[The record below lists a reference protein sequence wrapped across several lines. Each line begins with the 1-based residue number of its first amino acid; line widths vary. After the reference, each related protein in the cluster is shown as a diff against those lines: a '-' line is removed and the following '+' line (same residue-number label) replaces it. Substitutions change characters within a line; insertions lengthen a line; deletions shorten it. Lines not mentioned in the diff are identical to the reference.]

1 MLIWTKFTAHI
12 LTCCCDITI
21 VYCEQER
28 YTPKVLWSC
37 YNAVINKFSTAVLNC
52 NDSICKVILDLLLL
66 HTSQQ
71 MYLIRGNPLLHSLE
85 HPTIISLHALVFE
98 QLRHLV
104 GILQGA
110 VTGEVCCYTL
120 KHKLYS
126 DPKSTKLWDIQQ
138 KYIAD
143 VLQMTYFLNAN
154 STQLLVKIIKFISPQ
169 KI

>member
-1 MLIWTKFTAHI
+1 MTAPWSQNSALLHCYNLTAVLIWTKFTENI

-28 YTPKVLWSC
+28 YTLTVLQSC
-37 YNAVINKFSTAVLNC
+37 YKSAINKLSTAVLNC
-52 NDSICKVILDLLLL
+52 NDSNCEVVLDLLLL

-71 MYLIRGNPLLHSLE
+71 MYLVSGNPLLHSLE

-98 QLRHLV
+98 QLCHLV

-120 KHKLYS
+120 KHNLYS
-126 DPKSTKLWDIQQ
+126 DP
-138 KYIAD
+138 
-143 VLQMTYFLNAN
+143 
-154 STQLLVKIIKFISPQ
+154 SPQ
-169 KI
+169 SFGTFNKNILQTSTSDDSLP